1 MAPQKPDSGKNMEEI
16 KFDYHRVPA
25 RKDLL
30 HFIEE
35 HADKE
40 VYEKIGEN
48 PSAWLDE
55 LQIISNML
63 TGQGLVGGIGL
74 KQPPLGDKDFRELG
88 NRAYLYRGADVGL
101 RGLWIKKNRNLEKIA
116 GSTDEWARKKLQKIV
131 SREEWTHYSIGTT
144 ATLSINQEFSDIKP
158 EIFLPDNIESKG
170 RRVKKNKNDIEVAE
184 KRKIYR
190 FQANHNGQEVGIYA
204 KGAYVNCMYYYSYA
218 KPGFRLTTLS
228 DIVKISS
235 QKEMEITL
243 DLARLGVKVPTVIG
257 YYKEPLEEFLFLTE
271 VEGKTPDKCGD
282 SDRKIIIK
290 QDATMLA
297 ALCLGGFRK
306 VGFTD
311 FDDKI
316 FDRTNLY
323 LIDVEECGN
332 LYYSSA
338 PNFREMLLNPKNTS
352 ALTRFRRLQRQ
363 IFKRMLKDA
372 LFEYKQNLI
381 PTREDQSQYI
391 RAFHEKIG
399 WSKPTEREITRLTDF
414 PENYIT
420 FGSEMAMM
428 SDVD

>member
-1 MAPQKPDSGKNMEEI
+1 MAPQKPNSGKNMKEI
-16 KFDYHRVPA
+16 EFDYHRVPA

-40 VYEKIGEN
+40 VYTKIGKN

-55 LQIISNML
+55 LQIINKML
-63 TGQGLVGGIGL
+63 TGQDLIGGTGMN
-74 KQPPLGDKDFRELG
+74 PPPVGDKDFRELG
-88 NRAYLYRGADVGL
+88 NGAYLYRGANRTL
-101 RGLWIKKNRNLEKIA
+101 RGLWITENKDLEKI
-116 GSTDEWARKKLQKIV
+116 V
-131 SREEWTHYSIGTT
+131 SEDEWTHYNIGTT
-144 ATLSINQEFSDIKP
+144 AKFSINQEFSDIKP

-170 RRVKKNKNDIEVAE
+170 AKVQKNKNGIDVAE

-204 KGAYVNCMYYYSYA
+204 KGACVDCMHYYSYT

-228 DIVKISS
+228 NVAKITS
-235 QKEMEITL
+235 KREMEITL
-243 DLARLGVKVPTVIG
+243 ALARLGVKVPTVIG
-257 YYKEPLEEFLFLTE
+257 YYEEPSEEFLFLTE
-271 VEGKTPDKCGD
+271 IKGKTPDSCD
-282 SDRKIIIK
+282 NSDRRTIIK

-316 FDRTNLY
+316 FDRPNLY

-332 LYYSSA
+332 LYYPST

-352 ALTRFRRLQRQ
+352 ALTRFRRFQGQ
-363 IFKRMLKDA
+363 IFKRILKDT

-399 WSKPTEREITRLTDF
+399 WREPTEREITRLTDF